1 MGNSWNVFNDG
12 SFYTLTNLSKSGK
25 NSYHKPSNYNFKK
38 NNNNYKYKGH
48 YSNDKIVYNL
58 FYEKVK

>member
-1 MGNSWNVFNDG
+1 MDNSWNVFNDG

-25 NSYHKPSNYNFKK
+25 NSYHKPSNYN
-38 NNNNYKYKGH
+38 NYKYNGH

-58 FYEKVK
+58 FYEKLK